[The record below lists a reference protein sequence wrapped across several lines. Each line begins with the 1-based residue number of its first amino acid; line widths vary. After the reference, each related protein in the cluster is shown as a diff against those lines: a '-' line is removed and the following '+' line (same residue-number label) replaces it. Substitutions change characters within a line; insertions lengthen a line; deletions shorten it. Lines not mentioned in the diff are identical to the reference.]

1 MSHASSLRGRTTLV
15 TGANAGLGLATA
27 RQLAHAGAHVVLAAR
42 TVERGDAA
50 AAHIRES
57 EPDADLS
64 VVAGDFGS
72 LAGVRALAESVR
84 RTYPQLDVLV
94 NNAGVVRAHRHET
107 VDGFE
112 WTFAVNHLAPFLLT
126 RLLVPSMG
134 AGGRVVVVTSDAHRD
149 VSLDLD
155 DLQATRA
162 YDPLV
167 AYRRSK
173 LANVLFARTLARRA
187 PDLSVFSVAPGIVAT
202 GIVREA
208 PTALQEAWA
217 TRGRSA
223 RDAAR
228 TIVHAAA
235 DPALAGTTMRYFS
248 EGRELSPSA
257 GACDDALGDALW
269 DVSAALTG
277 TPAWPVALTE

>member
-1 MSHASSLRGRTTLV
+1 MSHQLSLQGKTALV

-27 RQLAHAGAHVVLAAR
+27 RQLAQAGAHVLLAAR
-42 TVERGDAA
+42 THDRGETAA
-50 AAHIRES
+50 QHIRES
-57 EPDADLS
+57 VPGAALS
-64 VVAGDFGS
+64 VVAGDLSS
-72 LAGVRALAESVR
+72 LAGVRTLADAVR
-84 RTYPQLDVLV
+84 RRHSRLDVLV
-94 NNAGVVRAHRHET
+94 NNAGVVRVHRHET

-112 WTFAVNHLAPFLLT
+112 WTFAVNHLAAFLLT
-126 RLLVPSMG
+126 RLLLSSMND
-134 AGGRVVVVTSDAHRD
+134 GGRVVVVTSDAHRD

-155 DLQATRA
+155 DLHATRA

-173 LANVLFARTLARRA
+173 LANILFARTLASRA
-187 PDLSVFSVAPGIVAT
+187 PELSVFAVAPGIVAT

-217 TRGRSA
+217 ARGRSA
-223 RDAAR
+223 RDGAR

-235 DPALAGTTMRYFS
+235 DPALTGTTQRYFS

-257 GACDDALGDALW
+257 EACDEELGNRLW

-277 TPAWPVALTE
+277 TPASPVGLTE